1 MKRYLQHIL
10 GVVIVTAV
18 VGLATGMLMGAI
30 WWVETHSTYVAPVE
44 VGAELTPTAEVAVME
59 PQPIVVP
66 INIYDRSLGKVVVE
80 VSMFGSELLVSSEI
94 LDEGEA
100 DRLMLC
106 VAGETVRLDVVSDE
120 STAASSPW
128 VIESSRGPNFVC
140 VVSDHT
146 MTKGNRI
153 MARLVNETGESRE
166 VLVVAGLYS
175 GHALLI
181 APGRGA
187 QNPYWDCDVRPGTV
201 EEGMEGSVVGLWP
214 RPIQDCTSVWRE
226 DRTSPHSYGYSACPP
241 PCP

>member
-1 MKRYLQHIL
+1 MEVAMKRYLQHIL

-30 WWVETHSTYVAPVE
+30 WWVETPSPYVAPVE

-106 VAGETVRLDVVSDE
+106 
-120 STAASSPW
+120 
-128 VIESSRGPNFVC
+128 
-140 VVSDHT
+140 
-146 MTKGNRI
+146 
-153 MARLVNETGESRE
+153 
-166 VLVVAGLYS
+166 
-175 GHALLI
+175 
-181 APGRGA
+181 
-187 QNPYWDCDVRPGTV
+187 
-201 EEGMEGSVVGLWP
+201 
-214 RPIQDCTSVWRE
+214 
-226 DRTSPHSYGYSACPP
+226 
-241 PCP
+241 